1 MSISKV
7 KFGELN
13 GEIVYAYTLT
23 NKSGFC
29 VEILNFGGI
38 IRKIIYKNTDVV
50 LGRDTL
56 EEYLNNEGYFGA
68 LIGRNSNRIKDSKF
82 VFSGKEYKLYANDG
96 KNNLHGGKVGFD
108 KKIWNVKTIDGDEP
122 ALVLSYV
129 SPDGEEGFPG
139 NLDVE
144 VIYTVTEDNSI
155 KIQYS
160 GVADSDTVF
169 NMTNHSYFNLNGHNS
184 GSIEKHS
191 LWINSDFY
199 TPNCEECIPTGEI
212 LSVKNTPFDFNDEA
226 VLSDRFNSGYPQ
238 IEMFG
243 GFDHNFALKG
253 VGYRKVA
260 ELKGDKSG
268 IKMEAY
274 TDKEAVQL
282 YTGNMIEEG
291 RVCKGGEVY
300 SVHGALCLETQDFPN
315 FLNCSHF
322 PGTILKKNEKYVT
335 TTAYKFL

>member
-13 GEIVYAYTLT
+13 GEVIYAYTLT
-23 NKSGFC
+23 NKSGFS

-56 EEYLNNEGYFGA
+56 EEYINNEGYFGA

-82 VFSGKEYKLYANDG
+82 VFGGKEYKLYANDG
-96 KNNLHGGKVGFD
+96 KNNLHGGKTGFD
-108 KKIWNVKTIDGDEP
+108 KKIWDVKEIDGDEP
-122 ALVLSYV
+122 ALVLSYI
-129 SPDGEEGFPG
+129 SPDGEEGFGG
-139 NLDVE
+139 NLNVE
-144 VIYTVTEDNSI
+144 VTYTVTEDNSI
-155 KIQYS
+155 IIQYS
-160 GVADSDTVF
+160 GIADCDTVF

-199 TPNCEECIPTGEI
+199 TPNSEECIPTGEI
-212 LSVKNTPFDFNDEA
+212 LSVKNTPFDFNVEG

-243 GFDHNFALKG
+243 GFDHNFALNG
-253 VGYRKVA
+253 AGYRKVA
-260 ELKGDKSG
+260 EAIGDKTG
-268 IKMEAY
+268 IKMEVY
-274 TDKEAVQL
+274 TDKEALQL

-291 RVCKGGEVY
+291 RVCKDGAVY
-300 SVHGALCLETQDFPN
+300 SVHSAFCMETQDFPN
-315 FLNCSHF
+315 FLNYSHF